1 MKTLKPV
8 ALFAAVALST
18 SLAAACD
25 DDDGIDAGENTGSAC
40 ATADECYPDVA
51 EGELAGEPICM
62 DIGDDGY
69 CTHTCT
75 DDADCC
81 AAAGECS
88 SGLAQLCAPFTS
100 DPDTYCFL
108 SCEAEDLPEGYEEN
122 AYCQEYAHPAF
133 NCRSTGGGSDNK
145 KVCVPEG

>member
-1 MKTLKPV
+1 MKTLKTFPLFM
-8 ALFAAVALST
+8 ALALAAVFAT
-18 SLAAACD
+18 PCD
-25 DDDGIDAGENTGSAC
+25 DDEDDGAGENTGADC
-40 ATADECYPDVA
+40 ATADECFPEVA
-51 EGELAGEPICM
+51 EGELLGEPVCL
-62 DIGDDGY
+62 DVGSGGY
-69 CTHTCT
+69 CSHTCT

-145 KVCVPEG
+145 KICAP